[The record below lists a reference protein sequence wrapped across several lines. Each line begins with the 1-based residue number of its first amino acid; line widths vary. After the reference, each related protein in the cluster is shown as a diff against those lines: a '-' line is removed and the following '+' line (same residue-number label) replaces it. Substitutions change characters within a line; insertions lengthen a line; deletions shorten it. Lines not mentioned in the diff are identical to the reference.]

1 MLRRLALATGLL
13 LALPA
18 AAQPVAVPPLTA
30 LVLDQTGTLTPDQS
44 RMMEAK
50 LDWIEL
56 GTGAQIAVVIIPTT
70 GPESVEA
77 YSQRAFNTW
86 GLGRRDINDGVL
98 LLIAKDDRTVRIEIG
113 LGLEQAIPD
122 DKAAAIIQ
130 DKMLPAFRTG
140 DFAGGLVAAISAL
153 LPLIRSAGLPAP
165 RADGG
170 RIAVPALRD
179 AA

>member
-1 MLRRLALATGLL
+1 MPRRLAFAIGLL

-44 RMMEAK
+44 RMMAAK

-56 GTGAQIAVVIIPTT
+56 STGAQIAVVIIPTT
-70 GPESVEA
+70 GPESIDA
-77 YSQRAFNTW
+77 YALRAFNSW

-98 LLIAKDDRTVRIEIG
+98 LLVATADRTVRIEVG
-113 LGLEQAIPD
+113 LGLEKAIPD
-122 DKAAAIIQ
+122 ATAAAIIQ
-130 DKMLPAFRTG
+130 DRMLPAFRSG
-140 DFAGGLVAAISAL
+140 DVAGGLVAAISAL

-165 RADGG
+165 RADAG